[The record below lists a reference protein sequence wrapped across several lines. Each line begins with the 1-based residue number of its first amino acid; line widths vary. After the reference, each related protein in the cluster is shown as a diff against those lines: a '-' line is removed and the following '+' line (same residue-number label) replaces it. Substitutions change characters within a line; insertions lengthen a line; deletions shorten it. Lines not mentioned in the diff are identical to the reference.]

1 VGEREVFPFTLH
13 AFTLHGEA
21 FEIHPSPSL
30 LTELTVSTYAAPLK
44 DMQFVIKDLVGLDQI
59 SAMPECAEVSAE
71 LVDAVLEEASK
82 FAAEVLDPLNRS
94 GDQEGVRLAGGNV
107 SVPQGFKQAYEHFV
121 AGGWNGLSGQAE
133 FGGQG
138 LPHVVAMPVQE
149 MWNSANMAFC
159 LCPMLTSG
167 VLEALRL
174 CGTPEQKKIFLPK
187 LTAGEWCGTMN
198 LTEPQAGSDLS
209 AVRTRAVPEGDHYR
223 IRGTKIFITW
233 GEHDLTQNII
243 HLVLARTP
251 DAPEGVKG
259 ISLFIVPKFLVN
271 PDGSIGERN
280 DVKCVSIERKLG
292 IHASPTCVLAYGEEK
307 GAVGYLVGSENRGLE
322 YMFIMMNHARLGVGL
337 EGVALA
343 ERAYQHALE
352 YAKTRVQGRA
362 IGQKDGDRVTIIHH
376 PDVRRM
382 LMTMKA
388 QTEAM
393 RALAYTASAV
403 LDISRHHA
411 DGKERRRNQALVDFL
426 IPVVKGWC
434 TEQCL
439 EVASTGVQVH
449 GGMGFVEETGA
460 AQFLRDARITT
471 IYEGTTGIQ
480 AADLVGRKVGFE
492 QGATAFAVIDEMR
505 TLDGGLARSKNADVA
520 AARDNFKH
528 AVDGLAA
535 ATQWIVGTF
544 PKDPN
549 AAAAVSVPYL
559 KLWGTVAGGWLMAR
573 AALIAESKLATGT
586 GDADFCR
593 AKIITA
599 RFYAEHILPQA
610 AALSSEVVNGAASV
624 LALAEAQF

>member
-1 VGEREVFPFTLH
+1 M
-13 AFTLHGEA
+13 
-21 FEIHPSPSL
+21 
-30 LTELTVSTYAAPLK
+30 STYAAPVK
-44 DMQFVIKDLVGLDQI
+44 DMQFVIKELVGLDQI
-59 SAMPECAEVSAE
+59 SAMPECAEVSAD

-82 FAAEVLDPLNRS
+82 FAAAVLDPLNRS
-94 GDQEGVRLAGGNV
+94 GDREGVRLVDGKV
-107 SVPQGFKQAYEHFV
+107 IVPQGFSEAYRQFV
-121 AGGWNGLSGQAE
+121 AGGWNGLSGE
-133 FGGQG
+133 TGFGGQG
-138 LPHVVAMPVQE
+138 LPHVVAMPVHE

-174 CGTPEQKKIFLPK
+174 RGSAAQQKLFLPK
-187 LTAGEWCGTMN
+187 LTSGEWCGTMN

-223 IRGTKIFITW
+223 IHGTKIFITW
-233 GEHDLTQNII
+233 GEHDMAENIV
-243 HLVLARTP
+243 HLVLAHTP

-259 ISLFIVPKFLVN
+259 ISLFIVPKYRVN
-271 PDGSIGERN
+271 ADGSLGSRN
-280 DVKCVSIERKLG
+280 DVKCVSLEHKLG
-292 IHASPTCVLAYGEEK
+292 IHASPTCVLAYGDER
-307 GAVGYLVGSENRGLE
+307 GAIGYLVGEENHGLE
-322 YMFIMMNHARLGVGL
+322 TMFIMMNHARLGVGL

-343 ERAYQHALE
+343 ERAYQHARE

-362 IGQKDGDRVTIIHH
+362 IGQKSGDRVTIIHH

-393 RALAYTASAV
+393 RALAYTASAA
-403 LDISRHHA
+403 LDLSRHHP
-411 DGKERRRNQALVDFL
+411 DGKERRRNQALVDLL

-434 TEQCL
+434 TESSV
-439 EVASTGVQVH
+439 EIASTGIQIH

-460 AQFLRDARITT
+460 AQFLRDARIAT

-492 QGATAFAVIDEMR
+492 QGATAFSVIDEMR
-505 TLDGGLARSKNADVA
+505 NLDVELARSRNADIIA
-520 AARDNFKH
+520 QRDNLKQ
-528 AVDGLAA
+528 AVDGLNR
-535 ATQWIVGTF
+535 ATQWLVDTF

-549 AAAAVSVPYL
+549 AVAAVSVPFL

-573 AALIAESKLATGT
+573 AALIAETKLSAGA
-586 GDADFCR
+586 GDADFYH
-593 AKIITA
+593 AKIVTA

-610 AALSSEVVNGAASV
+610 AALSAEVMNGAGSA
-624 LALAEAQF
+624 LALTEAQF